1 MAGNRAAAM
10 TLSPD
15 TLRPDTLS
23 ELEASLHQMKTAN
36 YYLRVAVDQVPE
48 AVLILEPESHDR
60 AGPKVL
66 FSNAAAALLV
76 GVDPEKGL
84 RGLGLADLAGGDA
97 DATTLL
103 QTLSR
108 AVENGGACECEARVQ
123 NFYNQPPQI
132 CRWRVRAVFS
142 SHRKLLNFTLTVTE
156 LAATAP
162 ADAAAHPAQKT
173 EDLDAQ
179 SQQLK
184 QDNLAAL
191 AQGIAHDVNNL
202 LGPVTMRLSD
212 LLQQVQGQPAL
223 HHELLLIFSGLKRAR
238 QFTSQVV
245 SACKAQPNEH
255 QPVDLAAII
264 HDTVKFAGAGSNAQV
279 RVRLGA
285 ALRWPVA
292 DGVKISQVLQ
302 NLILN
307 GIQAM
312 PQGGYMDVDAE
323 NVDLGLGEDPVLKP
337 GAYVRLSVRDRG
349 CGISAENLGRLFKET
364 FTTKTD
370 GNGIGLTTC
379 KRFIEAQ
386 EGDIRV
392 SSRVNVGTEF
402 SVYLPA
408 VAAGSAATGTPGI
421 KDQAPV
427 PLKKGQGRVLIV
439 DDEDDLRKVAQLILK
454 RCGYEVVDCDNGQD
468 AVKIYQSLARTGTP
482 PDVVL
487 MDLTLRGGLNG
498 GETAD
503 EILRFD
509 PEARLVVTSG
519 SVNEDVQISFLERG
533 FVAVLPKPYEA
544 GELTQVV
551 HHVMTLAGR
560 A

>member
-1 MAGNRAAAM
+1 M

-15 TLRPDTLS
+15 TLRPDTLT

-36 YYLRVAVDQVPE
+36 YFLRVAVDQVPE
-48 AVLILEPESHDR
+48 AVLILEAETNEKS
-60 AGPKVL
+60 GPKVL
-66 FSNAAAALLV
+66 FSNATAAVLV
-76 GVDPEKGL
+76 GVEPEKGL
-84 RGLGLADLAGGDA
+84 RGMGITDLAAGDM
-97 DATTLL
+97 DAAVLL
-103 QTLSR
+103 ESLNR
-108 AVENGGACECEARVQ
+108 AVENGGAHECEAMVQ
-123 NFYNQPPQI
+123 NFYGNAPQR
-132 CRWRVRAVFS
+132 CRWRVRAVFNS
-142 SHRKLLNFTLTVTE
+142 LRKLLNFTLIVTP
-156 LAATAP
+156 LTAGQAAGTRATP
-162 ADAAAHPAQKT
+162 MRCD
-173 EDLDAQ
+173 DLDAQ
-179 SQQLK
+179 SNQLK

-223 HHELLLIFSGLKRAR
+223 KEELQLIFSGLKRAR

-245 SACKAQPNEH
+245 TACKSKPHQK

-264 HDTVKFAGAGSNAQV
+264 HDTVKFAGAGSNAQL
-279 RVRLGA
+279 RVRLGT

-307 GIQAM
+307 GIQSM

-323 NVDLGLGEDPVLKP
+323 NADIGLAEDEVLKP
-337 GAYVRLSVRDRG
+337 GTYVRVTVRDRG
-349 CGISAENLGRLFKET
+349 CGIPPENLDRLFKET
-364 FTTKTD
+364 FTTKPD

-379 KRFIEAQ
+379 KLFIHDLD
-386 EGDIRV
+386 GDIRV
-392 SSRVNVGTEF
+392 SSRLNVGTEF
-402 SVYLPA
+402 TIYLPA
-408 VAAGSAATGTPGI
+408 VPALIAGATAE

-439 DDEDDLRKVAQLILK
+439 DDEDDLRKVAHLILK
-454 RCGYEVVDCDNGQD
+454 RCGYEVIECDNGQD
-468 AVKIYQSLARTGTP
+468 AVKIYHSLARTGTP

-487 MDLTLRGGLNG
+487 MDLTLRGGMNG
-498 GETAD
+498 GETAA

-519 SVNEDVQISFLERG
+519 SVNEDVQMTYLEKG
-533 FVAVLPKPYEA
+533 FVGVLPKPYEA
-544 GELTQVV
+544 GELTQIVHRVV
-551 HHVMTLAGR
+551 TMMSR

>member
-1 MAGNRAAAM
+1 M

-15 TLRPDTLS
+15 TLRPDTLA

-36 YYLRVAVDQVPE
+36 YFLRVAVDQVPE
-48 AVLILEPESHDR
+48 AVLILEAEPTDN

-66 FSNAAAALLV
+66 FSNAAAAVLV
-76 GVDPEKGL
+76 GVEPEKGL
-84 RGLGLADLAGGDA
+84 RGLGIADLAAGDS
-97 DATTLL
+97 DAATLL
-103 QTLSR
+103 SSLKNAT
-108 AVENGGACECEARVQ
+108 ENGGAHECEAFVQ
-123 NFYNQPPQI
+123 NFYGHPPQR
-132 CRWRVRAVFS
+132 CNWRVRAVFNS
-142 SHRKLLNFTLTVTE
+142 MRKLLNYTLVITPLPIVS
-156 LAATAP
+156 AALPKPAP
-162 ADAAAHPAQKT
+162 ARG
-173 EDLDAQ
+173 EDLDSQ
-179 SQQLK
+179 SDQLK

-223 HHELLLIFSGLKRAR
+223 KEELQLIFSGLKRAR

-245 SACKAQPNEH
+245 TACKAKPNQKQPID
-255 QPVDLAAII
+255 VAAII
-264 HDTVKFAGAGSNAQV
+264 HDTVKFAGAGSNAQL
-279 RVRLGA
+279 RVRLGN

-323 NVDLGLGEDPVLKP
+323 NADIGLGQDDILKP
-337 GAYVRLSVRDRG
+337 GPYVRITVRDRG
-349 CGISAENLGRLFKET
+349 CGISPENLDRLFKET
-364 FTTKTD
+364 FTTKPD

-379 KRFIEAQ
+379 KLFINAH

-392 SSRVNVGTEF
+392 SSRLNVGTEF

-408 VAAGSAATGTPGI
+408 VPAMTGQVGTTE
-421 KDQAPV
+421 KDHAPV

-454 RCGYEVVDCDNGQD
+454 RCGYEVIECDNGQD
-468 AVKIYQSLARTGTP
+468 AVKIYHSLARTGTP

-487 MDLTLRGGLNG
+487 MDLTLRGGMNG
-498 GETAD
+498 GETAE

-519 SVNEDVQISFLERG
+519 SVNEDVQMTFLEKG
-533 FVAVLPKPYEA
+533 FVGVLPKPYEA
-544 GELTQVV
+544 GELTQIVHRVV
-551 HHVMTLAGR
+551 TMMSR

>member
-1 MAGNRAAAM
+1 M

-15 TLRPDTLS
+15 TLRPDTLA

-36 YYLRVAVDQVPE
+36 YFLRVAVDQVPE
-48 AVLILEPESHDR
+48 AVLILEAEKTENS
-60 AGPKVL
+60 GPKVL
-66 FSNAAAALLV
+66 FSNAAAAVLV
-76 GVDPEKGL
+76 GVEPEKGL
-84 RGLGLADLAGGDA
+84 RGMGIGDLAAGDL
-97 DATTLL
+97 DAATLL
-103 QTLSR
+103 DSLNR
-108 AVENGGACECEARVQ
+108 AVENGGAHECEALVQ
-123 NFYNQPPQI
+123 NFYGHPPQR
-132 CRWRVRAVFS
+132 CNWRVRAVFNS
-142 SHRKLLNFTLTVTE
+142 LRKLLNFTLVITPLTAVTA
-156 LAATAP
+156 AATSKAVP
-162 ADAAAHPAQKT
+162 LRG
-173 EDLDAQ
+173 EDLDTQ
-179 SQQLK
+179 SDQLK

-223 HHELLLIFSGLKRAR
+223 QEELQLIFSGLKRAR

-245 SACKAQPNEH
+245 TACKAKPNQKQPI
-255 QPVDLAAII
+255 DLAAII
-264 HDTVKFAGAGSNAQV
+264 HDTVKFAGAGSNAQL
-279 RVRLGA
+279 RVRLGS

-323 NVDLGLGEDPVLKP
+323 NTDIGIGQDEVLKP
-337 GAYVRLSVRDRG
+337 GPYVRVTVRDRG
-349 CGISAENLGRLFKET
+349 CGIAPENMERLFKET
-364 FTTKTD
+364 FTTKPD

-379 KRFIEAQ
+379 KLFIKAH

-392 SSRVNVGTEF
+392 SSRLNVGTEF

-408 VAAGSAATGTPGI
+408 VPAMTAHAGSSE
-421 KDQAPV
+421 KDHAPV
-427 PLKKGQGRVLIV
+427 PLKKGRGRVLIV
-439 DDEDDLRKVAQLILK
+439 DDEDDLRKVANLILK
-454 RCGYEVVDCDNGQD
+454 RCGYDVVECDNGQD
-468 AVKIYQSLARTGTP
+468 AVKIYHSLARTGTP

-487 MDLTLRGGLNG
+487 MDLTLRGGMNG
-498 GETAD
+498 GETAE

-519 SVNEDVQISFLERG
+519 SVNEDVQLTYLEKG
-533 FVAVLPKPYEA
+533 FVGVLPKPYEA
-544 GELTQVV
+544 GELTQIVHRVV
-551 HHVMTLAGR
+551 TMMSR

>member
-1 MAGNRAAAM
+1 M

-15 TLRPDTLS
+15 TLRPDTLA

-36 YYLRVAVDQVPE
+36 YFLRVAVDQVPE
-48 AVLILEPESHDR
+48 AVLILEAEKTENS
-60 AGPKVL
+60 GPKVL
-66 FSNAAAALLV
+66 FSNAAAAVLV
-76 GVDPEKGL
+76 GVEPEKGL
-84 RGLGLADLAGGDA
+84 RGMGIGDLAAGDL
-97 DATTLL
+97 DAATLL
-103 QTLSR
+103 DSLNR
-108 AVENGGACECEARVQ
+108 AVEDGGAYECEALVQ
-123 NFYNQPPQI
+123 NFYGHPPQR
-132 CRWRVRAVFS
+132 CNWRVRAVFNS
-142 SHRKLLNFTLTVTE
+142 LRKLLNFTLVITPLKAV
-156 LAATAP
+156 AAP
-162 ADAAAHPAQKT
+162 APQKT
-173 EDLDAQ
+173 VPLRGEDLDTQ
-179 SQQLK
+179 SDQLK

-223 HHELLLIFSGLKRAR
+223 QEELQLIFSGLKRAR

-245 SACKAQPNEH
+245 TACKAKPNQKQPI
-255 QPVDLAAII
+255 DLAAII
-264 HDTVKFAGAGSNAQV
+264 HDTVKFAGAGSNAQL
-279 RVRLGA
+279 RVRLGS

-323 NVDLGLGEDPVLKP
+323 NTDIGIGQDEVLKP
-337 GAYVRLSVRDRG
+337 GPYVRVTVRDRG
-349 CGISAENLGRLFKET
+349 CGIAPENMERLFKET
-364 FTTKTD
+364 FTTKPD

-379 KRFIEAQ
+379 KLFIKAH

-392 SSRVNVGTEF
+392 SSRLNVGTEF

-408 VAAGSAATGTPGI
+408 VPAMTAHAGSGE
-421 KDQAPV
+421 KDHAPV
-427 PLKKGQGRVLIV
+427 PLKKGRGRVLIV
-439 DDEDDLRKVAQLILK
+439 DDEDDLRKVANLILK
-454 RCGYEVVDCDNGQD
+454 RCGYDVVECDNGQD
-468 AVKIYQSLARTGTP
+468 AVKIYHSLARTGTP

-487 MDLTLRGGLNG
+487 MDLTLRGGMNG
-498 GETAD
+498 GETAE

-519 SVNEDVQISFLERG
+519 SVNEDVQLTYLEKG
-533 FVAVLPKPYEA
+533 FVGVLPKPYEA
-544 GELTQVV
+544 GELTQIVHRVV
-551 HHVMTLAGR
+551 TMMSR